1 MPSHAPT
8 AGQDPNKAGHLGA
21 VPYDKEPLGVHHN
34 EEDVTVDTGQIQQV
48 IENPTKLPDGR
59 MPAQELPVTK
69 NNKLRLIW
77 AGIGVAA
84 TSALVTAGLVLGNN
98 VAANDK
104 DDTTPKSEPTA
115 TGPAVAGQPSPTT
128 ETKPVQTTPGEAQ
141 PKPVDEWRF
150 YNEDGT
156 FQTAEQVKKTAA
168 ASPELRSN
176 VAALDVIFE
185 HAESAINYV
194 ADQKTVMDAT
204 GKTADQLTLEDYRM
218 VTKQYQELNL
228 DTIVRGN
235 GQLRQLLDTA
245 AGDTTNARFAN
256 DDYRMTISQDFIKTQ
271 TITISDNADQI
282 GATGDPART
291 LGTYR
296 VISKGG
302 NDVTVLPR
310 PAEADP
316 DTYIASY
323 TVDGSIGVVKKG
335 Q

>member
-1 MPSHAPT
+1 MPNHAPT
-8 AGQDPNKAGHLGA
+8 AGQDPSRAGHLGKI
-21 VPYDKEPLGVHHN
+21 PYDTEPLGMHHD
-34 EEDVTVDTGQIQQV
+34 EDVTVDTDQIQQV
-48 IENPTKLPDGR
+48 IKNPTQLPDGR
-59 MPAQELPVTK
+59 MPAQELPATK
-69 NNKLRLIW
+69 SNKLRLIW
-77 AGIGVAA
+77 AGIGIAA
-84 TSALVTAGLVLGNN
+84 TSALVTAGVLLGNN
-98 VAANDK
+98 VAAGDK
-104 DDTTPKSEPTA
+104 DNTTPPTTEPTI
-115 TGPAVAGQPSPTT
+115 TGPAVAGTPSVV
-128 ETKPVQTTPGEAQ
+128 ETKPATTPGEAQ
-141 PKPVDEWRF
+141 PKPVDEWKF

-156 FQTAEQVKKTAA
+156 FQTAEQVKKAAA

-218 VTKQYQELNL
+218 VTKQYQELIL

-256 DDYRMTISQDFIKTQ
+256 DNYRLAITQDFIKTQ
-271 TITISDNADQI
+271 TITVSDNASQI

-296 VISKGG
+296 VISKSGD
-302 NDVTVLPR
+302 DVTVMPR

-316 DTYIASY
+316 ETYIASY